1 MFGLNRVLLH
11 RMIIVVDTRSRPRQC
26 LRAIGIGS
34 LCWFLAGC
42 QYDPW
47 AGRFLTNQPA
57 ERDVVGTYKVDSD
70 TLARGVSIPVSSKS
84 LSISRDAE
92 IVLSADHIAQYLH
105 VPEIDM
111 SITKTCVISGTGSWQ
126 LGRNDD
132 YIVVNVEIQRKD
144 YRESVDGCEPTYHGQ
159 LMLYGKDP
167 PYKLHITIGDP
178 DSGDAVQFE
187 KAD

>member
-1 MFGLNRVLLH
+1 
-11 RMIIVVDTRSRPRQC
+11 VDTRLQPRQR

-47 AGRFLTNQPA
+47 AGRFLTNRPA
-57 ERDVVGTYKVDSD
+57 ERDVVGTYRVDSD
-70 TLARGVSIPVSSKS
+70 TLTRGVSIPMSSERV
-84 LSISRDAE
+84 SISRDAE
-92 IVLSADHIAQYLH
+92 IVLSADHRAQYLH

-111 SITKTCVISGTGSWQ
+111 STTKTCVITGTGSWQ
-126 LGRNDD
+126 QGRNDD
-132 YIVVNVEIQRKD
+132 YVVVNVEIQRKD
-144 YRESVDGCEPTYHGQ
+144 YRESADPCGPTYHGQ
-159 LMLYGKDP
+159 LMLYGKSP

-187 KAD
+187 KTN